1 MNNTLVEI
9 SNIIFDLKEEIS
21 DGQYLILMN
30 KLKELKE
37 QSIPNPVPI
46 VLQRPTTRDIAGVIE
61 SWILNQNSRT
71 RNRSFSSQEGNLYSY
86 ELLIGYT
93 ENDCKYLLNHTA
105 DGLGFVSMTTSQH
118 IGRIKRYCSENSINL
133 TIS

>member
-37 QSIPNPVPI
+37 QSIVIPVPI
-46 VLQRPTTRDIAGVIE
+46 VMERPTTRDITGVIE
-61 SWILNQNSRT
+61 SWI
-71 RNRSFSSQEGNLYSY
+71 
-86 ELLIGYT
+86 
-93 ENDCKYLLNHTA
+93 
-105 DGLGFVSMTTSQH
+105 
-118 IGRIKRYCSENSINL
+118 
-133 TIS
+133 

>member
-1 MNNTLVEI
+1 MNDTIVEI

-46 VLQRPTTRDIAGVIE
+46 VMERPTTRDITGVIE

-86 ELLIGYT
+86 QLRIGYT
-93 ENDCKYLLNHTA
+93 D
-105 DGLGFVSMTTSQH
+105 
-118 IGRIKRYCSENSINL
+118 KRL
-133 TIS
+133 